1 MCGIAG
7 FTTSQK
13 KSENENIISA
23 MVNAIKHRGPDK
35 QAWHNSDNIVLGHT
49 RLSII
54 DLSDAG
60 TQPMHSED
68 GRYSIV
74 FNGEIYNY
82 LTLRDRLAAKGYTFK
97 TKTDTE
103 VALALFILEGQTAVA
118 ELNGMFAI
126 GFWDNLEKTLTLVRD
141 RIGKKPLYYTHV
153 NSQLVF
159 ASELKALLQYPG
171 IEKRIRNDALYDFF
185 AYQYVPDPKTIFD
198 NIFKLEPGSSL
209 TYNSNANSIVKAR
222 YWQAD
227 FSKTQETTFSQAK
240 ETLLE
245 TIDQATQDRLISDV
259 PLGAFLSGGVDS
271 SGVVALM
278 AKGGRTVTTCCIGFD
293 DKKYNETEFAQIV
306 ADKYKTDHHVHT
318 VHSDVA
324 SRLKEITRYFDEPFA
339 DPSLVPTFFV
349 SELARTNVT
358 VALTGDGG
366 DEVFAGYSKYATDWQ
381 ETKLRAKFPSF
392 SRQAMGALAPFLR
405 KLPGTAFRKASSLM
419 NSLSLDAAKAFYVTN
434 SFLDDHVW
442 QAIINTSLRKELNN
456 YHPSEITEQRYN
468 ECEASDHLSK
478 LLYTDM
484 HTYLPGGILVK
495 ADRMSMAHALELRAP
510 LLDYRVIEFANSLQS
525 DFKFKQGE
533 KKHILKETFKHLL
546 PDDILY
552 RKKMGFSTPLALW
565 FKTELKDITEE
576 TLFAANTGL
585 SQYFDI
591 DAIKALWQSHQKGL
605 FDHSSVLWSL
615 LMFEL
620 WWQHYMLDNASNA
633 KPLTSTEVAA

>member
-1 MCGIAG
+1 
-7 FTTSQK
+7 
-13 KSENENIISA
+13 
-23 MVNAIKHRGPDK
+23 
-35 QAWHNSDNIVLGHT
+35 
-49 RLSII
+49 
-54 DLSDAG
+54 
-60 TQPMHSED
+60 
-68 GRYSIV
+68 
-74 FNGEIYNY
+74 
-82 LTLRDRLAAKGYTFK
+82 
-97 TKTDTE
+97 
-103 VALALFILEGQTAVA
+103 
-118 ELNGMFAI
+118 
-126 GFWDNLEKTLTLVRD
+126 
-141 RIGKKPLYYTHV
+141 
-153 NSQLVF
+153 
-159 ASELKALLQYPG
+159 
-171 IEKRIRNDALYDFF
+171 
-185 AYQYVPDPKTIFD
+185 
-198 NIFKLEPGSSL
+198 
-209 TYNSNANSIVKAR
+209 
-222 YWQAD
+222 
-227 FSKTQETTFSQAK
+227 
-240 ETLLE
+240 
-245 TIDQATQDRLISDV
+245 
-259 PLGAFLSGGVDS
+259 LSGGVDS

-278 AKGGRTVTTCCIGFD
+278 AKDGRTVTTCCIGFD
-293 DKKYNETEFAQIV
+293 DKKFNETEFAQIV
-306 ADKYKTDHHVHT
+306 ANKYETDHHVHT

-366 DEVFAGYSKYATDWQ
+366 DEVFAGYSKYGNDWQ

-392 SRQAMGALAPFLR
+392 SRQAMGALAPYLR

-442 QAIINTSLRKELNN
+442 QAIINNNLRKDLNS

-468 ECEASDHLSK
+468 ECDAPDHLSK

-525 DFKFKQGE
+525 EFKFKQGD

-565 FKTELKDITEE
+565 FKTELKDISQEI
-576 TLFAANTGL
+576 LFAPNAGL
-585 SQYFDI
+585 KQYFDL
-591 DAIKALWQSHQKGL
+591 DAIKALWDSHQKGL

-620 WWQHYMLDNASNA
+620 WWQHYMSDSTQTES
-633 KPLTSTEVAA
+633 PISPTEVAA